1 MGATI
6 LAACEG
12 RHWRY
17 EIAEHADGYVV
28 RMRDLD
34 TGDVEADGVTVF
46 RTMPVAFAFAE
57 MSAAFDRFTASAE
70 DEPDDFETAT
80 DFAVSER
87 AFCDLSTLLCDG
99 GVSGS
104 LVRAWERRPTGGPRQ
119 TLH

>member
-1 MGATI
+1 MI

-12 RHWRY
+12 RHWQY
-17 EIAEHADGYVV
+17 EIVEHADGYVV

-34 TGDVEADGVTVF
+34 TGDLDAEGATVF

-57 MSAAFDRFTASAE
+57 MSAAFDRFTASTEEEA
-70 DEPDDFETAT
+70 DDVQMAT

-87 AFCDLSTLLCDG
+87 VFCDLSSRLCDG
-99 GVSGS
+99 GVAGN
-104 LVRAWERRPTGGPRQ
+104 LVQAWERRPADGPRL

>member
-1 MGATI
+1 MI

-12 RHWRY
+12 RHWQY
-17 EIAEHADGYVV
+17 EIVEHADGYVV

-34 TGDVEADGVTVF
+34 TGDLDDDGATVF

-57 MSAAFDRFTASAE
+57 MSAAFDRFTASTDE
-70 DEPDDFETAT
+70 EPDDAETAT

-87 AFCDLSTLLCDG
+87 AFCDLSSRLCDG
-99 GVSGS
+99 GVAGR
-104 LVRAWERRPTGGPRQ
+104 LVQAWERQPDAGPRL